1 MCDILTTVDFDL
13 HSYALLNCKIVAPWF
28 FFKTKTLCSCLVDL
42 HNILFFQASRRTRR
56 LRPTSR
62 PSLRRRT
69 RAPQRKSTVI
79 RHAPPTLTTSS
90 SCLTQSLTSSLQI
103 TFEGAGC
110 IRGGSCVVLQL
121 TGSAVNLKQNSK
133 GHDVTLKLSF
143 YRGCRSC
150 AARKCGGSMLYFF
163 CCLYTE

>member
-1 MCDILTTVDFDL
+1 M
-13 HSYALLNCKIVAPWF
+13 
-28 FFKTKTLCSCLVDL
+28 
-42 HNILFFQASRRTRR
+42 RR

-69 RAPQRKSTVI
+69 RALQRKSTVI
-79 RHAPPTLTTSS
+79 RHAPPTQTTSS

-121 TGSAVNLKQNSK
+121 TGSAVNLKQNPR

-143 YRGCRSC
+143 DGE
-150 AARKCGGSMLYFF
+150 CGEELRWLDVILLLLFVHWVILVFTLGFGVEKEAFEVCPCEVWIHAKVRDERLV
-163 CCLYTE
+163 